1 MPILT
6 PNLRRIAVAGVAVLV
21 LGGSAVGI
29 AAAQAQPSTTPSAQ
43 QSPYQK
49 FITALAQRLNVTPQT
64 LQDDISKARQ
74 DAGLPDRGQ
83 GQGFPGAF
91 GRGGPRGFGAGLDLN
106 AAATAIG
113 ITPQQLRTELQG
125 KSLSDVA
132 TAHGKNPADVAT
144 ALKNAAH
151 QRIDQMATNRN
162 LSADQVNTM
171 KTQVDQHIDQLMTQ
185 VLPQGGPGRP
195 GAFGFG
201 GRGIIGQGLDAAAQA
216 IGITTQQLQQELPG
230 KSLADV
236 ATAHGKTAA
245 DVATALKNAANSRID
260 QAVSSGKL
268 SADQATTMKTNIDQ
282 RIDQFVNQ
290 TVPQRGP
297 GRGAPG
303 ADAFELN

>member
-1 MPILT
+1 MSILS
-6 PNLRRIAVAGVAVLV
+6 PNLRRVAVAGVAVLV

-49 FITALAQRLNVTPQT
+49 FITALAQRLNISPQT

-74 DAGLPDRGQ
+74 DAGLPANGS
-83 GQGFPGAF
+83 GFPGGFA
-91 GRGGPRGFGAGLDLN
+91 RGGPRGFRGGLDPTV
-106 AAATAIG
+106 AAQAIG
-113 ITPQQLRTELQG
+113 ITPQQLKTELQG

-132 TAHGKNPADVAT
+132 TAHQKNPADVAT

-151 QRIDQMATNRN
+151 QKIDQMATARN

-185 VLPQGGPGRP
+185 VMPQGGPGR
-195 GAFGFG
+195 AFGFG

-236 ATAHGKTAA
+236 AQAHGKTAA
-245 DVATALKNAANSRID
+245 DVATALKNAANARID
-260 QAVSSGKL
+260 QAVTNGRL
-268 SADQATTMKTNIDQ
+268 TADQAATMKTNIDQ
-282 RIDQFVNQ
+282 HIDQFVNQ
-290 TVPQRGP
+290 TLPQRGP

-303 ADAFELN
+303 ADDFELN